1 MRDGMR
7 HYIGPD
13 ELAVVRRF
21 VDEWEDLNDDD
32 HTILRTLVR
41 RLYVDV
47 AEQATPEL
55 RDVRRLAMQV
65 YVHDDLNIDDDAEI
79 IKTDSGYW
87 VQSWTYVPKD

>member
-1 MRDGMR
+1 MR